1 MRSPHPVFAATV
13 AFLVAVIA
21 SGIARRAEAQ
31 PYNPY
36 ADAQDVMAAPVA
48 ADGTLRWGTF
58 YKSAAMQ
65 KTYERLWSLGACRGT
80 NKAITVPVTRNRV
93 VIDSLPEDSFSGR
106 VRGAAGSLAGGMIAF
121 TEGAGLAPADAVLVA
136 QLHPAGVTRL
146 EVAGRSSLSAVKPGM
161 TIRVRATFDDKG
173 RANDAV
179 SVVEIVTPAPDFAP
193 DAIRPHLRETAV
205 GTVLHAK
212 NGLLTVKVDA
222 GRMRRLTVPVTT
234 DAEVV
239 IKDAA
244 QFDLIAPGD
253 EVRITGRRWSGEGC
267 MSAGTVFASQ
277 VIVTKPADGPDAE
290 PDSKPAAA
298 VVRKAS

>member
-1 MRSPHPVFAATV
+1 MRTLRPLVVGLAA
-13 AFLVAVIA
+13 ALAA
-21 SGIARRAEAQ
+21 SACVSTAPRAEAQ

-36 ADAQDVMAAPVA
+36 ADAQDVMATPVA

-65 KTYERLWSLGACRGT
+65 KNYERLWSLGACRGT

-106 VRGAAGSLAGGMIAF
+106 VRGATGSLAGGMIAF
-121 TEGAGLAPADAVLVA
+121 TEGPGLDPADSVLVA

-146 EVAGRSSLSAVKPGM
+146 EVAGRSSLAAIKPGM
-161 TIRVRATFDDKG
+161 TVLVRAAFDEKG
-173 RANDAV
+173 RASHAV
-179 SVVEIVTPAPDFAP
+179 PVVEIVTPAPDFVP
-193 DAIRPHLRETAV
+193 DAIRPNVRESAV
-205 GTVLHAK
+205 GTVVHAK

-222 GRMRRLTVPVTT
+222 GRIRRLTVPVTP
-234 DAEVV
+234 DADVV

-253 EVRITGRRWSGEGC
+253 DVTITGRRWSGEGC

-277 VIVTKPADGPDAE
+277 ITVTKPADE
-290 PDSKPAAA
+290 PKSAPEAGLA
-298 VVRKAS
+298 VPGTKKAS